1 MKLFLVISKAH
12 FVGLPHVIAYSITI
26 PWAGF
31 VTLLALVQVDN
42 MAGAIWEATQAVNFP
57 PMFLEDITF
66 ANKRKLTLFFLWAV
80 VLTVVVPRIPCGPLT
95 TLGFLS
101 SRGASGF
108 FACIILKAVLH
119 FIALINFLFH
129 NLFLG

>member
-31 VTLLALVQVDN
+31 VTLLAHVLVDY
-42 MAGAIWEATQAVNFP
+42 MAGAIWEATRAVNFP

-80 VLTVVVPRIPCGPLT
+80 VLTVVVPCMPCGPLT
-95 TLGFLS
+95 
-101 SRGASGF
+101 
-108 FACIILKAVLH
+108 IL
-119 FIALINFLFH
+119 
-129 NLFLG
+129 